1 MTQKLLAKVLIDG
14 SEVFAG
20 DSIKAGM
27 VGEVISYDNHNGMAM
42 VVFKKLPLDSGGKDW
57 SGTPWCFRLDRLELF
72 QGDPDMINNKPQLSK
87 ELADLLDGLEKSW
100 DQMLTLGLGSKLEK
114 DHPDATY
121 FMQDFA
127 TFTHLLHHTRE
138 FGSDVLNSLIE
149 LEEGGF

>member
-14 SEVFAG
+14 SEVCAG

-27 VGEVISYDNHNGMAM
+27 VGEVISCDNYNKLAL
-42 VVFKKLPLDSGGKDW
+42 VVFKKLPLDSAGEDW
-57 SGTPWCFRLDRLELF
+57 SGTPWVFRMDRLELF
-72 QGDPDMINNKPQLSK
+72 HGDPDTINNKPQLSK
-87 ELADLLDGLEKSW
+87 ELADLLDELEKSW
-100 DQMLTLGLGSKLEK
+100 DQMLALGSKLEE

-138 FGSDVLNSLIE
+138 VGLDVLESLIE
-149 LEEGGF
+149 LEEEDF